1 MLALL
6 VALTL
11 FSVTETVVEEA
22 GLTLRR
28 DPVFVHADAERTLS
42 PEEEAKLRER
52 VRSAGR
58 PVFVAVLPAAAEE
71 EAGGLDRLPA
81 ALGEATGLGGTY
93 AVVTGN
99 GFRAGSNALPR
110 GVAGELA
117 TGAFQSR
124 QEAGTYAVLEEFVTR
139 VGNFDDAGS
148 SAPGNEPAG
157 RREGGG
163 GGGLLLPLVILGGA
177 TAGGVYLFT
186 KRRRGQVALQSV
198 LSGDREDLRAELAVV
213 ADDVVRLESEVAL
226 HPDARDDY
234 EAAVG
239 RFRWAQVAVE
249 GIDSPDDVPRVRRA
263 LAEAGYAM
271 ARVRAILRGEEPPP
285 PPAQLQAPGPQGEP
299 AVELDDRRRPV
310 YAGYGGD
317 DGGWGGGGFFG
328 GNGLFTGLLLGQ
340 MLGGGF
346 GWGGPGRSGGEAGQR
361 PGGWG
366 DGGAGDDVG
375 GGDWGGGD
383 FGGGDVGGGDWN

>member
-6 VALTL
+6 VALAL

-22 GLTLRR
+22 GLALRR
-28 DPVFVHADAERTLS
+28 DPVFVHPEAQRSLS
-42 PEEEAKLRER
+42 AEEAGQLRER
-52 VRSAGR
+52 IRSGGR

-71 EAGGLDRLPA
+71 EAGGIDRLPA
-81 ALGEATGLGGTY
+81 ALGEATGLRGTY

-110 GVAGELA
+110 GAAGELA
-117 TGAFQSR
+117 TGAFQAR
-124 QEAGTYAVLEEFVTR
+124 QNAGTFAVLEEFVTR
-139 VGNFDDAGS
+139 VGDFEAGGS
-148 SAPGNEPAG
+148 SARGREPAG
-157 RREGGG
+157 EGGG

-177 TAGGVYLFT
+177 TAGGVYLFS
-186 KRRRGQVALQSV
+186 KRRRRQVALQTV
-198 LSGDREDLRAELAVV
+198 LSGDRQDLRAELAVV

-271 ARVRAILRGEEPPP
+271 ARVRAVLRGEEPPP
-285 PPAQLQAPGPQGEP
+285 PPAELQAPGPQGEP
-299 AVELDDRRRPV
+299 AVELDERRRPV
-310 YAGYGGD
+310 YAGYGS
-317 DGGWGGGGFFG
+317 DGGGWAGGGFFG

-346 GWGGPGRSGGEAGQR
+346 GSGGSDWPGGEVGRR

-366 DGGAGDDVG
+366 DGGAGGGVG